1 MMRPVAAVA
10 LLLLAACGTRTDPPA
25 PVVEVDTGANVRGDT
40 IVVMPGDT
48 LSGLASRHGVGQR
61 ELAEANGLAAP
72 FVIRVGQR
80 LVLPAPRNYTV
91 QRGDTLLGLS
101 RQFNVAQDDL
111 AQANGLSA
119 PFALREGQVLSIPGG
134 SRGAVTAAAPPPAP
148 APAPAPQAPVPAPR
162 AAARSSIEI
171 VPAAPTPAAPT
182 APQPVETAP
191 APPPEPPRALAPPP
205 TTPSTRPAPPPAAP
219 RVAETPPV
227 APTAPAPAPP
237 AAAPTPP
244 APPRATPPQQAAAP
258 AAADPAPRAGA
269 RFAWP
274 VRGRIVSDFGP
285 KPGNLFNDGI
295 NITAAKGTPV
305 TAADNGVVAE
315 VTNELAGFGNL
326 VLIRHADGWM
336 TIYAHLDE
344 VSVARNAR
352 VTRGQRIGTVGETG
366 SVTEPQLHFEVLRQ
380 SRRVNPIE
388 HLDPDRRG

>member
-1 MMRPVAAVA
+1 MA
-10 LLLLAACGTRTDPPA
+10 LLALGACAARTEPPA
-25 PVVEVDTGANVRGDT
+25 PVVEVETGGAPIRGET

-48 LSGLASRHGVGQR
+48 LSGLAARHGTTQR
-61 ELAEANGLAAP
+61 ELAEANGIAAP

-80 LVLPAPRNYTV
+80 LVLPPPRSYTV
-91 QRGDTLLGLS
+91 QRGDTLTGLA
-101 RQFNVAQDDL
+101 RQFNVGQDDL

-119 PFALREGQVLSIPGG
+119 PFALREGQTLTIPGG
-134 SRGAVTAAAPPPAP
+134 IRAGAATAAAAP
-148 APAPAPQAPVPAPR
+148 APTPAPVPAPR

-171 VPAAPTPAAPT
+171 VPSANPPAPAAP
-182 APQPVETAP
+182 PVVETTPAP
-191 APPPEPPRALAPPP
+191 APAPVFTPPPEPPRPQAAPAAP
-205 TTPSTRPAPPPAAP
+205 TTPATRPSAPPAPQRAA
-219 RVAETPPV
+219 E
-227 APTAPAPAPP
+227 APAPAPAP
-237 AAAPTPP
+237 APRAAPQP
-244 APPRATPPQQAAAP
+244 APQQQAAAP
-258 AAADPAPRAGA
+258 AADPAPRAGA

-295 NITAAKGTPV
+295 NIAAAKGTPV

-352 VTRGQRIGTVGETG
+352 VTKGQRIGTVGQTG

-380 SRRVNPIE
+380 SRRVNPVE
-388 HLDPDRRG
+388 HLDGAAPRG

>member
-1 MMRPVAAVA
+1 MMRHAAVVA

-25 PVVEVDTGANVRGDT
+25 PVVEVETGAAVRGDT
-40 IVVMPGDT
+40 VVVMPGDT
-48 LSGLASRHGVGQR
+48 LSGLASRHGVSQR
-61 ELAEANGLAAP
+61 DLAEANGLAAP

-91 QRGDTLLGLS
+91 QRGDTLPGLS

-119 PFALREGQVLSIPGG
+119 PFALREGQVLTIPGG
-134 SRGAVTAAAPPPAP
+134 SRGAVTAVAP
-148 APAPAPQAPVPAPR
+148 APSPVPQAPVPAPR
-162 AAARSSIEI
+162 AAARPSIEI
-171 VPAAPTPAAPT
+171 VPAPPPPATPSAPRPPEPARGLAAPAPSTPSTRPASPPAASPPV
-182 APQPVETAP
+182 APGVAEPPPIARTAP
-191 APPPEPPRALAPPP
+191 APPP
-205 TTPSTRPAPPPAAP
+205 
-219 RVAETPPV
+219 
-227 APTAPAPAPP
+227 
-237 AAAPTPP
+237 APTPP
-244 APPRATPPQQAAAP
+244 PAPRSAPAQQAATPPAAG
-258 AAADPAPRAGA
+258 PAPRAGA

-295 NITAAKGTPV
+295 NIAAAKGTPV

-366 SVTEPQLHFEVLRQ
+366 TVTEPQLHFEVLRQ

-388 HLDPDRRG
+388 HLEADRRG